1 MPISKPERIVRKL
14 GHTKQE
20 RLQIQN
26 GTPAIS
32 DMEEGV
38 PVLSYVAKT
47 GLTEFVRHKNVLHKK
62 VLDKADD
69 IVGSTS
75 ESFADD
81 GYVKLDNGLI
91 MQWGQETVE
100 ATTETVTFPIEF
112 PTACLNVTSTAY
124 KSGDN
129 TGLIFAVGIST
140 LPTKTQVVFT
150 TDSAVDNWDTLFW
163 QAIGH

>member
-91 MQWGQETVE
+91 MQWGQETVS

-112 PTACLNVTSTAY
+112 PTACLNVTATSY
-124 KSGDN
+124 VID
-129 TGLIFAVGIST
+129 TGGQTESPGINT
-140 LPTKTQVVFT
+140 LPTTTQVILNT
-150 TDSAVDNWDTLFW
+150 KSSWGTIFW

>member
-91 MQWGQETVE
+91 MQWGQETVS

-112 PTACLNVTSTAY
+112 PTACLNVTATSY
-124 KSGDN
+124 VVD
-129 TGLIFAVGIST
+129 TGGQTHSPGINT
-140 LPTKTQVVFT
+140 LPTTTQVILNT
-150 TDSAVDNWDTLFW
+150 KSSWGTIFW

>member
-91 MQWGQETVE
+91 MQWGQETVS

-112 PTACLNVTSTAY
+112 PTACLNVVATAY
-124 KSGDN
+124 RSSV
-129 TGLIFAVGIST
+129 TGGLTNAVGINT
-140 LPTKTQVVFT
+140 LPTT
-150 TDSAVDNWDTLFW
+150 TTVIFNTNSAWDTIFW

>member
-91 MQWGQETVE
+91 MQWGQETAAE
-100 ATTETVTFPIEF
+100 ASETVTFPIAF
-112 PTACLNVTSTAY
+112 PNACLNVTCTDYAN
-124 KSGDN
+124 GD
-129 TGLIFAVGIST
+129 TGGITSATGIKT
-140 LPTKTQVVFT
+140 LPTKTTVIFT
-150 TDSAVDNWDTLFW
+150 CYTSATTFFW
-163 QAIGH
+163 QAIGY

>member
-91 MQWGQETVE
+91 MQWGQETVS
-100 ATTETVTFPIEF
+100 ASTQTVTFPIEF
-112 PTACLNVTSTAY
+112 PTACLNVTATSY
-124 KSGDN
+124 VVD
-129 TGLIFAVGIST
+129 TGGQTHSPGINT
-140 LPTKTQVVFT
+140 LPTTTQVILNT
-150 TDSAVDNWDTLFW
+150 KISWGTIFW

>member
-91 MQWGQETVE
+91 MQWGQETVS

-112 PTACLNVTSTAY
+112 PTACLNVTATSY
-124 KSGDN
+124 VVD
-129 TGLIFAVGIST
+129 TGGQTHSPGINT
-140 LPTKTQVVFT
+140 LPTTTQVILNT
-150 TDSAVDNWDTLFW
+150 KISWGTIFW

>member
-1 MPISKPERIVRKL
+1 MPITKSERLARKL

-20 RLQIQN
+20 RLQVQN
-26 GTPAIS
+26 GTPAVS
-32 DMEEGV
+32 DLEEGV
-38 PVLSYVAKT
+38 PVLSYVTNT

-81 GYVKLDNGLI
+81 GYVKFGNGLI
-91 MQWGQETVE
+91 MQWGQETISAISEV
-100 ATTETVTFPIEF
+100 VTFPISF
-112 PTACLNVTSTAY
+112 PTACLNIVGTAY
-124 KSGDN
+124 RAAQAG
-129 TGLIFAVGIST
+129 GLTNAIAIHT
-140 LPTKTQVVFT
+140 LPTRTGATFNTAIV
-150 TDSAVDNWDTLFW
+150 WDTLMW

>member
-91 MQWGQETVE
+91 MQWGQETAA

-112 PTACLNVTSTAY
+112 PTVCLNVVATAY
-124 KSGDN
+124 RSSV
-129 TGLIFAVGIST
+129 TGGLTNAVGINT
-140 LPTKTQVVFT
+140 LPTT
-150 TDSAVDNWDTLFW
+150 TTVIFNTNSAWDTIFW

>member
-1 MPISKPERIVRKL
+1 MPISKPERNVRKL

-91 MQWGQETVE
+91 MQWGQETVS

-112 PTACLNVTSTAY
+112 PTACLNVTATSY
-124 KSGDN
+124 VVD
-129 TGLIFAVGIST
+129 TGGQTHSPGINT
-140 LPTKTQVVFT
+140 LPTTTQVILNT
-150 TDSAVDNWDTLFW
+150 KSSWGTIFW

>member
-47 GLTEFVRHKNVLHKK
+47 GLTEFVRHKNNLHKK

-91 MQWGQETVE
+91 MQWGQETVS

-112 PTACLNVTSTAY
+112 PTACLNVTATSY
-124 KSGDN
+124 VVD
-129 TGLIFAVGIST
+129 TGGQTHSPGINT
-140 LPTKTQVVFT
+140 LPTTTQVILNT
-150 TDSAVDNWDTLFW
+150 KSSWGTIFW

>member
-91 MQWGQETVE
+91 MQWGQED
-100 ATTETVTFPIEF
+100 ADASTETVTFPIPF
-112 PTACLNVTSTAY
+112 PTACLNVTATSY
-124 KSGDN
+124 VVD
-129 TGLIFAVGIST
+129 TGGQTHSPGINT
-140 LPTKTQVVFT
+140 LPTTTQVILNT
-150 TDSAVDNWDTLFW
+150 KSSWGTIFW

>member
-91 MQWGQETVE
+91 MQWGQETVS
-100 ATTETVTFPIEF
+100 ASTQTVTFPIEF
-112 PTACLNVTSTAY
+112 PTACLNVTATSY
-124 KSGDN
+124 VVD
-129 TGLIFAVGIST
+129 TGGQTHSPGINT
-140 LPTKTQVVFT
+140 LPTTTQVILNT
-150 TDSAVDNWDTLFW
+150 KSSWGTIFW

>member
-38 PVLSYVAKT
+38 PVLSYVTKT

-91 MQWGQETVE
+91 MQWGQETVS

-112 PTACLNVTSTAY
+112 PTACLNVTATSY
-124 KSGDN
+124 VVD
-129 TGLIFAVGIST
+129 TGGQTHSPGINT
-140 LPTKTQVVFT
+140 LPTTTQVILNT
-150 TDSAVDNWDTLFW
+150 KSSWGTIFW